1 MVSQKTTPKAD
12 TSATAPVDS
21 SEPTNGSGTAKE
33 SSSATAAG
41 TSATAPGEAGETTES
56 STPNG
61 RSESTAGADR
71 AEPAQPATHG
81 QAADEASTSATPAS
95 TSDPA
100 PTAGRPAS
108 SSDRPA
114 GGPAAETSD
123 KNGAVKAAAVAL
135 AAARTAAKKVQS
147 AASAASAGMSTS
159 GSHDS
164 SSTGSS
170 APPPPPSSTSS
181 GPRPEMHYSAGG
193 VHGTAQQSPTA
204 DGSPQTGTQPSVAGP
219 EGLGSPR
226 RVRLSVSRIDP
237 WSIMK
242 LAFLLSVALGI
253 MTVVATA
260 VVWYSL
266 NSIGTFATIQEFL
279 ISTLGPQAVDITQ
292 IVQFERTLSLATLI
306 ALVNVVLFTAIAT
319 IMAMLYNITAALV
332 GGVHLTLTDE

>member
-1 MVSQKTTPKAD
+1 MASQKTT
-12 TSATAPVDS
+12 SQ
-21 SEPTNGSGTAKE
+21 
-33 SSSATAAG
+33 AG
-41 TSATAPGEAGETTES
+41 TPLSAPADSTQPITPVSETTDR
-56 STPNG
+56 STG
-61 RSESTAGADR
+61 SERPA
-71 AEPAQPATHG
+71 PAQPAPA
-81 QAADEASTSATPAS
+81 QPASAEPEPRDESAAEAPTNGAAWSSSAEAS
-95 TSDPA
+95 SDA
-100 PTAGRPAS
+100 AS
-108 SSDRPA
+108 SDGDAVAPSDEESPKH
-114 GGPAAETSD
+114 GTETSGAA
-123 KNGAVKAAAVAL
+123 KNGAVKAAAAAL

-147 AASAASAGMSTS
+147 AGSAASGATPGGTQPGGSTAGTS
-159 GSHDS
+159 
-164 SSTGSS
+164 SS
-170 APPPPPSSTSS
+170 APPPPPDATSS

-193 VHGTAQQSPTA
+193 VHGSAQQVPLSG
-204 DGSPQTGTQPSVAGP
+204 DGSPQTGAQPAVAA

-242 LAFLLSVALGI
+242 LAFLLSVAIGI

-266 NSIGTFATIQEFL
+266 NSVGTFATVQDFL

-292 IVQFERTLSLATLI
+292 IVQLERTVSLATLI